1 MANPHWSLFE
11 VIDEDLHAFSRE
23 VEFSAAN
30 FSTYS
35 VTLVRLYLSICS
47 EVDVIAK
54 LRRRHLYSQ
63 SEWVLNIVESTGHND
78 RKSVYRSSRPERT
91 SR

>member
-23 VEFSAAN
+23 VEFAAAN
-30 FSTYS
+30 LSTYS

-47 EVDVIAK
+47 EVDVIAGLK
-54 LRRRHLYSQ
+54 SNMLTVHQRR
-63 SEWVLNIVESTGHND
+63 ESN
-78 RKSVYRSSRPERT
+78 RPAIGF
-91 SR
+91 